1 MTLPVWT
8 LVRARVVVEAERQR
22 DQKVVENLQLP
33 HPIIEEAKYSDSC
46 IVSAVC
52 RPCKPAL
59 SQVRLSIHLFN
70 PIHLSVYYVS
80 ALITG
85 LFVFVVTFVYAFLR
99 LTRSFLCLGPPY
111 LYVST
116 KVRELLIYHQNR
128 SKQYAELIFE
138 IEKIYCYISNW
149 GMFLLT
155 G

>member
-1 MTLPVWT
+1 MSSVQACFVAGPPVHSF
-8 LVRARVVVEAERQR
+8 VQ
-22 DQKVVENLQLP
+22 P
-33 HPIIEEAKYSDSC
+33 HPI
-46 IVSAVC
+46 
-52 RPCKPAL
+52 L
-59 SQVRLSIHLFN
+59 SM
-70 PIHLSVYYVS
+70 YYIS
-80 ALITG
+80 TLITG